1 MRTKIIIGLLLLCS
15 CASSRKSITRE
26 ERRMDSVGLTVQENS
41 VVTETT
47 VSGTVPAY
55 TRPDSAGLTWYLPS
69 EDTTTRSESIQAGTL
84 VLTVTS
90 KPRRDTA
97 GKVSGRDLHV
107 QARKNPEEVMAPVDF
122 HQKKTETGSSVQAAR
137 KQESTAVSSK
147 ATDKTGINWLVGAGI
162 AISLVVAVIYLILKY
177 VK

>member
-1 MRTKIIIGLLLLCS
+1 MHTKIIIGLLLLCS

-26 ERRMDSVGLTVQENS
+26 ERRKDSVGITVQENS

-55 TRPDSAGLTWYLPS
+55 TRPDSAGLTWYLPA
-69 EDTTTRSESIQAGTL
+69 EDTGTRSESVQAGAL

-90 KPRRDTA
+90 KPRRDTS
-97 GKVSGRDLHV
+97 GKVSGRDLQV
-107 QARKNPEEVMAPVDF
+107 RARKNPEEVMAPVDF
-122 HQKKTETGSSVQAAR
+122 QQKKTETGSSIQAGR
-137 KQESTAVSSK
+137 KQESTAVSTK
-147 ATDKTGINWLVGAGI
+147 TIDKTGINWLVGAGI
-162 AISLVVAVIYLILKY
+162 AISLVIAVIYLIRKY